1 MITLRD
7 VQEALA
13 VIWSEIEKGNADA
26 AEIKKILSQDG
37 QTGEYGRIR
46 RHGRPFSDETDDIV
60 KHLESENLLT
70 ESGGKITF
78 TEAGRKRAARIIRLH
93 RLAERLLHDVLEIH
107 GGAMHLSACEF
118 EHIMSDD
125 VEESVCTLLGHP
137 RLCPHGSPIPAG
149 VCCKMQTSDARPII
163 TTLDRL
169 GAGDEARIS
178 YIYTKDHAL
187 LHKLLSLGLVPGAV
201 VKIHQKSPS
210 LVLNIGATTL
220 ALEEDVAKM
229 IFARR

>member
-7 VQEALA
+7 AQEALA

-37 QTGEYGRIR
+37 RTGEYGRIR
-46 RHGRPFSDETDDIV
+46 RHGRPLPDETDDII
-60 KHLESENLLT
+60 KRLETENLIIET
-70 ESGGKITF
+70 NGKIDF
-78 TEAGRKRAARIIRLH
+78 TDSGRKRASRIIRLH

-149 VCCKMQTSDARPII
+149 ECCNLQTSEARPII

-169 GAGDEARIS
+169 GAGDEVRIS

-210 LVLNIGATTL
+210 MVLNIGSTTL
-220 ALEEDVAKM
+220 ALEEEVGKM

>member
-1 MITLRD
+1 MITSRD
-7 VQEALA
+7 IQEALA
-13 VIWSEIEKGNADA
+13 VIWSEIEKGNAGAD
-26 AEIKKILSQDG
+26 EIKKLLAEDAAD
-37 QTGEYGRIR
+37 GEYGRIR
-46 RHGRPFSDETDDIV
+46 RHGRPFSDETDDAI
-60 KHLESENLLT
+60 KHLESEKLVT
-70 ESGGKITF
+70 VSDGKISF
-78 TEAGRKRAARIIRLH
+78 TQDGRRRASRIIRLH

-118 EHIMSDD
+118 EHVMSSD

-137 RLCPHGSPIPAG
+137 RLCPHGSPIPEG
-149 VCCKMQTSDARPII
+149 DCCRRETKEAMPII

-201 VKIHQKSPS
+201 VKIHQKSPA

-220 ALEEDVAKM
+220 ALEENVAKT